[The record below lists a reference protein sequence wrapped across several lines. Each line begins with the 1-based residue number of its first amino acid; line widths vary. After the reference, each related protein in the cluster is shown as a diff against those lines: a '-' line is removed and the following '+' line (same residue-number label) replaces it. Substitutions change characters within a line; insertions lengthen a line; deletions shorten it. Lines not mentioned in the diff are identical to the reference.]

1 MIKTIVG
8 DITEIDY
15 VDAIVNAANPLLL
28 GGGGVDGAIHKAA
41 GPRLMEECRTLNGCA
56 VGQAKI
62 TKAYNIPC
70 KYIIHTV
77 GPIWNCGRS
86 NESEHLASCYRNS
99 LELASENQI
108 HTIAFPAISTGAYGY
123 PVQEAARIAVNTVHQ
138 FLKIHDRDIQCVLFV
153 LLDMRTKCIFDIELD
168 KVNREDITNLQ
179 NKSI

>member
-1 MIKTIVG
+1 M
-8 DITEIDY
+8 
-15 VDAIVNAANPLLL
+15 NAANPLLL
-28 GGGGVDGAIHKAA
+28 GGVDGAIHKAA

-86 NESEHLASCYRNS
+86 NESEYLASCYRNS

-123 PVQEAARIAVNTVHQ
+123 PVQEAARIAVNTVYQ
-138 FLKIHDRDIQCVLFV
+138 FLKEHDGDIKFVLFV
-153 LLDMRTKCIFDIELD
+153 LFDSRTKCIFDIELE
-168 KVNREDITNLQ
+168 KALRE
-179 NKSI
+179 S